1 MMKWLRVLAVSLLV
15 GVMSPVAGQSTKAPI
30 PEGRADF
37 TQILTKGAELLKAR
51 RPAEA
56 IPYFDRVIAG
66 FREKYKGQRVFCSRT
81 QAETLHYLTQA
92 AQERKTTKVVSNDWA
107 YAHYMKAYALIELRR
122 MPEAKE
128 ELVFALILSPQ
139 NSQFLSEL
147 GHVYQ
152 TEKNW
157 RKSLQYFQRAEE
169 AAKHYSPETR
179 KAIERARAMRG
190 IAYNYIEMGK
200 WDEAEAIYRRCLEM
214 DPGDKVAAN
223 QLEYIK
229 VKRGKQ

>member
-1 MMKWLRVLAVSLLV
+1 MRKWLRFLAVSLLV
-15 GVMSPVAGQSTKAPI
+15 GMMSPVAGQSARAPF
-30 PEGRADF
+30 PEGKADF
-37 TQILTKGAELLKAR
+37 TQILTQGAELLKAR

-81 QAETLHYLTQA
+81 QAETLHYLMQA
-92 AQERKTTKVVSNDWA
+92 SQERKTTKVVSNDWA

-152 TEKNW
+152 TERNW
-157 RKSLQYFQRAEE
+157 KKSLHYFERAQE
-169 AAKHYSPETR
+169 AARHYSPEKR
-179 KAIERARAMRG
+179 KASEQARAMRG

-200 WDEAEAIYRRCLEM
+200 WDEAEAMYKRCLEM
-214 DPGDKVAAN
+214 DPGDKVAAS

-229 VKRGKQ
+229 LKRDKQ